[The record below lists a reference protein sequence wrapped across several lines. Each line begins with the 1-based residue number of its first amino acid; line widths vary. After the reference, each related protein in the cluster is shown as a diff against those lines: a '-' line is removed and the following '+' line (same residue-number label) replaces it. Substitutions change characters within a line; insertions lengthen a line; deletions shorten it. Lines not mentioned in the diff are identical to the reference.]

1 MGRIFTDDIE
11 LGANHTHWM
20 MTFYEHYVIADHD
33 SKNRITDQEKGER
46 VRWCRENIDLKYY
59 GNNPS
64 WCCSNQVNK
73 SGHCPHWVFYFM
85 EIEDAVAFK
94 LVWK

>member
-1 MGRIFTDDIE
+1 MGRVFTDDIE
-11 LGANHTHWM
+11 LGANHSHWM

-46 VRWCRENIDLKYY
+46 VRWCKENFDLKCY

-64 WCCSNQVNK
+64 WCCSSQVNK
-73 SGHCPHWVFYFM
+73 AGNCPYWVFYFM
-85 EIEDAVAFK
+85 KIEDAVAFK